1 MTGDGHGDDRGAPR
15 ADGGPNEL
23 PGHTNPSYREWR
35 QHLWED
41 GVLLGQRCRDCG
53 HATAAPKTACA
64 RCGSRDVERVD
75 LPTEGEVYART
86 RIEVAPA
93 DFEGPY
99 EVGLVDLG
107 DARVL
112 ARLDGAYEIGDAVA
126 LVDVYEGDLGPA
138 PVFG

>member
-1 MTGDGHGDDRGAPR
+1 VSDEERGPR
-15 ADGGPNEL
+15 ADGGRRTATDP
-23 PGHTNPSYREWR
+23 TYREWR

-41 GVLLGQRCRDCG
+41 RVLLGQRCRDCG
-53 HATAAPKTACA
+53 HATAAPKAACA
-64 RCGSRDVERVD
+64 RCGARDLERID
-75 LPTEGEVYART
+75 LPTAGEVYART

-93 DFEGPY
+93 DFAGPY

-112 ARLDGAYEIGDAVA
+112 ARLDGEFEIGESVA

>member
-1 MTGDGHGDDRGAPR
+1 MSGPAAVT
-15 ADGGPNEL
+15 DGGDRPT
-23 PGHTNPSYREWR
+23 GATDPSYDEWR

-41 GVLLGQRCRDCG
+41 RVLLGQRCGDCG
-53 HATAAPKTACA
+53 HATAAPKAACA
-64 RCGSRDVERVD
+64 QCGSRDLDRIE

-86 RIEVAPA
+86 RIEIAPA

-99 EVGLVDLG
+99 TVALVDLG

-112 ARLDGAYEIGDAVA
+112 ARLTDEREIGDAVA
-126 LVDVYEGDLGPA
+126 LEDVYEGDLGPA